1 MILSQEDRQNET
13 KALRERYRDKL
24 PPDRME
30 VFIEQLCT
38 FRVVPAK
45 PAWAVEEEG
54 IDKRACIVRDWEVV
68 NVIDADEPMQL
79 LFSDHVISDY
89 KARFMPGEYV
99 FTSLIIHFDEQT
111 GLVQTRNS
119 LYCLK
124 GDGEEVNA
132 TLREAYNMR
141 SLGQSLHVLRNVE
154 GQLGPDAFFTGP
166 DDD

>member
-1 MILSQEDRQNET
+1 MLLSQEDRKRE
-13 KALRERYRDKL
+13 KEALHERYRNKI
-24 PPDRME
+24 PPDRLE
-30 VFIEQLCT
+30 AFIEQLCT
-38 FRVVPAK
+38 SRVIPAK
-45 PAWAVEEEG
+45 ATWASAEEG
-54 IDKRACIVRDWEVV
+54 IAKRTCIVKDWEVV
-68 NVIDADEPMQL
+68 NVIDSDEPMQL

-89 KARFMPGEYV
+89 KTRFMRGGYV
-99 FTSLIIHFDEQT
+99 FTSFIIHFDEER

-154 GQLGPDAFFTGP
+154 GQLGPNAFFTGP